1 MEEIAAQHRVS
12 AKYAGL
18 KINVQ
23 LNKMPKFI
31 SWQIWGQSQDRQIFR
46 IKFIIMAQY
55 LVVSRQQMD
64 SRHILEEYLQIK
76 QELTISITMYQFMDG
91 EQMQMELISIG

>member
-1 MEEIAAQHRVS
+1 MEEIAAQHKVS
-12 AKYAGL
+12 VKYAGL